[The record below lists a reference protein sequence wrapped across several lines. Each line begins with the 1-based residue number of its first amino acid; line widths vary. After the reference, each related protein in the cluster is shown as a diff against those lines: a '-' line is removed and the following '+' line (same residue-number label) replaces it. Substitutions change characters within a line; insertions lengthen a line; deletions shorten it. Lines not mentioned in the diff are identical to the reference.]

1 MSKNIRKRIVIAVAL
16 AAVCSVNLVSR
27 QSVKVSATGNTV
39 KNVIMLIADGMNTD
53 ALTLARHINGGTL
66 AMDEISVGA
75 VQTNWK
81 NGPITDSA
89 PAGTAMATGNRT
101 LNKYVG
107 TSSEDIPLATILEA
121 AEQDGKATGLI
132 ATSEI
137 PHATPAGFSAHTT
150 NRSRYDDI
158 LRQMINNDL
167 EVVLGG
173 GFNLKTDELTNEMKD
188 RIEDGGYDFI
198 ETKDAME
205 SYNGDKLWGAFAKA
219 DLDYDLDRDNTGN
232 NQPSLSK
239 MTSKSLEIL
248 DKDEDG
254 FFLMVEGSK
263 VDWAAHENA
272 ASGMISD
279 ILAFDKAV
287 EQALEF
293 ARNRE
298 DTAVIVTTDH
308 GNSGLSIGNYDN
320 TEGTSYDKIYQ
331 YKNFTITEEYFN
343 NNILNTLDSDE
354 KKIRQSVK
362 EYFGLTDLTFE
373 EIEMIKENKINK
385 VISNRTAIGFTTG
398 GHTGENVYLGIYTP
412 TSIKKLNGV
421 IDNTRLATYM
431 SELLFGDA
439 DRLNKLSNELYKN
452 GTESLK
458 SLGAEVEVDTTN
470 LQDLKVKVTKY
481 NNEIEIKLNTNDYK
495 LNGEEK
501 STKSVMPYIYQDN
514 INIGEFYVPQEL
526 LDIVS
531 SLTEINVIETENAN
545 KDDKKKDSNSNLN
558 NNLDVLKEEEKT
570 EEVIDKTEEENKE
583 IIPELN
589 EENVTEEGI
598 QNNEISGN
606 EEVNN
611 NGL

>member
-16 AAVCSVNLVSR
+16 ATVCSVNLVSR

-66 AMDEISVGA
+66 AMDEISVGT
-75 VQTNWK
+75 VQTNWA

-89 PAGTAMATGNRT
+89 PAATAMSTGNRT
-101 LNKYVG
+101 LNKYLG
-107 TSSEDIPLATILEA
+107 TSVEDIPLATILEA
-121 AEQDGKATGLI
+121 SEQEGKSTGLI

-137 PHATPAGFSAHTT
+137 PHATPAGFSSHTT
-150 NRSRYDDI
+150 SRSRYDDI

-173 GFNLKTDELTNEMKD
+173 GFNLETDELTNEMKY
-188 RIEDGGYDFI
+188 RIANGGYDFI
-198 ETKDAME
+198 ETKDAMDR
-205 SYNGDKLWGAFAKA
+205 YNGDKLWGAFANA
-219 DLDYDLDRDNTGN
+219 DMDYDLDRDNTGN
-232 NQPSLSK
+232 NQPSLSE

-248 DKDEDG
+248 NKDEDG
-254 FFLMVEGSK
+254 FFLMIEGSK

-279 ILAFDKAV
+279 IIAFDKAV

-298 DTAVIVTTDH
+298 DTVVIVTTDH

-320 TEGTSYDKIYQ
+320 TEGTSYEKINQ
-331 YKNFTITEEYFN
+331 YKSFTITEEHFN
-343 NNILNTLDSDE
+343 NNILGTLNLDE

-385 VISNRTAIGFTTG
+385 VISDRTAIGFTTG

-412 TSIKKLNGV
+412 VSVKKLNGV

-431 SELLFGDA
+431 SELLFGDI
-439 DRLNKLSNELYKN
+439 DRLNSLSNELYKN
-452 GTESLK
+452 GKESLE
-458 SLGAEVEVDTTN
+458 SLGAKVEIDTTD
-470 LQDLKVKVTKY
+470 LQDLKVKVTNK
-481 NNEIEIKLNTNDYK
+481 NNEIELKLNTNDYK

-501 STKSVMPYIYQDN
+501 SLKSVMPYIYKTD
-514 INIGEFYVPQEL
+514 INSGEFYVPQEL
-526 LDIVS
+526 LDVVS
-531 SLTEINVIETENAN
+531 SLTEITIVEIEN
-545 KDDKKKDSNSNLN
+545 KDVVTEVEEDSKEVITEDN
-558 NNLDVLKEEEKT
+558 KEEIT
-570 EEVIDKTEEENKE
+570 EEVES
-583 IIPELN
+583 
-589 EENVTEEGI
+589 
-598 QNNEISGN
+598 NEIS
-606 EEVNN
+606 EDVEVND